1 MVELKK
7 RGGSRRALEGWE
19 AFALIEMRPRS
30 ARWGAVEL
38 MKLERAI
45 QENPPLSPSGARLFS
60 LLPREM
66 TENVQMRH
74 LSVLEWK
81 ILQWN
86 GRN

>member
-1 MVELKK
+1 MVELKM
-7 RGGSRRALEGWE
+7 RGGSRIRVGRVGGLCSHRNA
-19 AFALIEMRPRS
+19 ASFSEMGRR
-30 ARWGAVEL
+30 RL

-66 TENVQMRH
+66 TENVRMRH